1 MPDEAVL
8 TFTIRQTGDFT
19 RKIGG
24 APGGRVRLEGPFG
37 RLDSA
42 VRERV
47 DDARTARAGGDG
59 AGIAPLTSL
68 TAPCAEVWRIQLL
81 WSIRRADDAYYSAL
95 LEE

>member
-1 MPDEAVL
+1 TAIAKVTELNNHL
-8 TFTIRQTGDFT
+8 T
-19 RKIGG
+19 K
-24 APGGRVRLEGPFG
+24 
-37 RLDSA
+37 
-42 VRERV
+42 
-47 DDARTARAGGDG
+47 AGGDG